1 MDAEKE
7 TEKGIASLLTDLCEP
22 EAPLQAALIYRLSEP
37 SKGDLEILQAS
48 WASIPVER
56 KRLLLS
62 RLVETSEANFEVN
75 FTTVALF
82 ALEDEDVEVRCHAI
96 AALWESEEPEI
107 MRRFVFMLRSSTST
121 EVRAAAA
128 QALGPFILAGEL
140 ESLPKAIVQEAED
153 ILLAVCQ
160 AEDEPLEVYRRALE
174 SIAYSSH
181 EHIAAL
187 IEKAAKHQDQK
198 LQASALFAMGRNAD
212 QRWEKQIL
220 DAVRHPEPELRFEAI
235 RAAGELGLIA
245 TIPHLIAMLGESDR
259 EIKEAA
265 IWSLGEIGG
274 EEAQQALLELA
285 DREDDES
292 LLEAIEDAI
301 NMATLAMGDFATY
314 LFMPDEDDE

>member
-1 MDAEKE
+1 M
-7 TEKGIASLLTDLCEP
+7 ASLLEGLCEP
-22 EAPLQAALIYRLSEP
+22 EVPLQAALIYRLSEP
-37 SKGDLEILQAS
+37 SKEDFEILQAS

-62 RLVETSEANFEVN
+62 RLVETSEANFEVD
-75 FTTVALF
+75 FTAVALL
-82 ALEDEDVEVRCHAI
+82 ALEDDDAEVQCHAI
-96 AALWESEEPEI
+96 AALWENEQPEV
-107 MRRFVFMLRSSTST
+107 MRRFVSMLRAGIST

-128 QALGPFILAGEL
+128 QALGRFILAGEL
-140 ESLPKAIVQEAED
+140 EALPKAIVQEAED

-160 AEDEPLEVYRRALE
+160 TEDEPLEVYRRALE

-181 EHIAAL
+181 EPVAAL
-187 IEKAAKHQDQK
+187 IEKAAKHKDQK
-198 LQASALFAMGRNAD
+198 LQASALFAMGRSAD
-212 QRWEKQIL
+212 QRWEKQIV
-220 DAVRHPEPELRFEAI
+220 DAVCHPESELRFEAI
-235 RAAGELGLIA
+235 RAAGELGLTA
-245 TIPHLIAMLGESDR
+245 TTPHLIALLDESDR

-265 IWSLGEIGG
+265 IWALGEIGG
-274 EEAQQALLELA
+274 EEAQQALLRLA